1 MIHVLEYMTMGI
13 IQRDGKGIGSFATR
27 TAQVVFCASVMCPG
41 RIIFF
46 RTTFLFLTLK
56 EDYKVHRIKLE
67 HH

>member
-1 MIHVLEYMTMGI
+1 MEEIELPKVNLKECVWTRNLHALKAWAKLGLE
-13 IQRDGKGIGSFATR
+13 
-27 TAQVVFCASVMCPG
+27 PG
-41 RIIFF
+41 RVIFF

>member
-1 MIHVLEYMTMGI
+1 MLW
-13 IQRDGKGIGSFATR
+13 SFLATKKN
-27 TAQVVFCASVMCPG
+27 SLPG
-41 RIIFF
+41 RVIFF